1 MGFCS
6 IRYILTL
13 DRDNCLSII
22 CYTVLTLYVAKN
34 RLLNMYGYT
43 FYPLRDPSHKLPTTR
58 STKGLQ
64 HKSVGQQQIQLGD
77 RAWVRRRGHKM
88 FSLPHMVPEFLLLG
102 LMLIEVYGWN
112 IPDSTVLSIPVK
124 LSHMG
129 ILKSDFYTTFN
140 GTCVILFCQHF
151 IPAKRQTCIT

>member
-1 MGFCS
+1 
-6 IRYILTL
+6 
-13 DRDNCLSII
+13 
-22 CYTVLTLYVAKN
+22 
-34 RLLNMYGYT
+34 
-43 FYPLRDPSHKLPTTR
+43 
-58 STKGLQ
+58 
-64 HKSVGQQQIQLGD
+64 
-77 RAWVRRRGHKM
+77 M
-88 FSLPHMVPEFLLLG
+88 FSLPHVVPEFLLLG

-129 ILKSDFYTTFN
+129 ILKSDFCTTFN